1 MSMLLE
7 KFLEI
12 VNDWQFVFPQ
22 VRTTK
27 RAIRQAIGSLAC
39 LGRRTL
45 TRIIWSNGG
54 EGKNWSSEYFL
65 HSRSQ
70 WSSQDLFSG
79 ILKRSLGYCR
89 GQLIGIAVDDTRVR
103 KTGKCIKQASWTRD
117 PMSPPFHVN
126 FMLGVRFL
134 QFAILLP
141 LHKTLQAA
149 ARAVPIRFEEVSAVK
164 RPRRGRKNYDE
175 EMKNYREISKIHN
188 LSSRT
193 VESISAVRKLLD
205 ELGAVKKLL
214 VIVGDGSFCNRRLFS
229 LSAQRTHL
237 LVRARKDARLC
248 KESQS
253 PRRFYDEKKF
263 TPRQILEDDSLPWR
277 QTRIFYGSR
286 KRLVRYKEVIN
297 VYWQHGA
304 KRKPLRLLVLAPTP
318 YRVRKTGRLKYR
330 DPGFLLTTLVEGNT
344 INLLQLYFDR
354 WQIEVNHREEK
365 DNLGVGQAQ
374 LHNFTAVPK
383 QPALVVA
390 SYSALLLASL
400 AAFGPFRTSAF
411 LPLPRWRAN
420 ATRPSCLDLLALFR
434 KEVVE
439 NKEIQHELGID
450 ATFQRLASVAAA

>member
-1 MSMLLE
+1 MLLE
-7 KFLEI
+7 SFLEI
-12 VNDWQFVFPQ
+12 VNDWHTVFPQ

-27 RAIRQAIGSLAC
+27 RAIRQAIGSLIC

-54 EGKNWSSEYFL
+54 ENKNWSSEYFL
-65 HSRSQ
+65 HSRCQ
-70 WSSQDLFSG
+70 WSSQDVFTS
-79 ILKRSLGYCR
+79 ILKRSLNYCR
-89 GQLIGIAVDDTRVR
+89 GQLIGIAVDDTRIR

-149 ARAVPIRFEEVSAVK
+149 CRAIPIRFEEVTAVK

-175 EMKNYREISKIHN
+175 EMKNYREVSKVHN
-188 LSSRT
+188 LSTRT
-193 VESISAVRKLLD
+193 VESIGAVRKLLD
-205 ELGAVKKLL
+205 GLGAVKKLL
-214 VIVGDGSFCNRRLFS
+214 VIVGDGSFCNQRLFS
-229 LSAQRTHL
+229 LSAERTHL
-237 LVRARKDARLC
+237 LVRTRKDARLC
-248 KESQS
+248 KQSQS

-263 TPRQILEDDSLPWR
+263 TPRQILEDDSLPWKK
-277 QTRIFYGSR
+277 TRIFYGGK
-286 KRLVRYKEVIN
+286 KRLVRYKEQTN
-297 VYWQHGA
+297 VYWQHGS
-304 KRKPLRLLVLAPTP
+304 KRKPLRLLVVAPTP
-318 YRVRKTGRLKYR
+318 YRVRKTGRLRYR
-330 DPGFLLTTLVEGNT
+330 DPGFLLTTLVEGHT

-365 DNLGVGQAQ
+365 DTLGVGQAQ

-390 SYSALLLASL
+390 AYSALLLASL
-400 AAFGPFRTSAF
+400 IAFGPKRTDHY

-420 ATRPSCLDLLALFR
+420 APRPSCLDLVSLLR
-434 KEVVE
+434 KEIVE
-439 NKEIQHELGID
+439 NKQIQSEVDIEV
-450 ATFQRLASVAAA
+450 TFQTLATVAAA